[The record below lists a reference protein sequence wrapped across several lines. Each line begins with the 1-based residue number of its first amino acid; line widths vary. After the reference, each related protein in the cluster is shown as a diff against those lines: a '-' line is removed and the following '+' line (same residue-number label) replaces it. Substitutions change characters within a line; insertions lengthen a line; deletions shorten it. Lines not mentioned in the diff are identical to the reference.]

1 MANIPEYSEIVV
13 SWKDIKEDITALL
26 SNPYIWL
33 EEQLKIAS
41 LRQSRLR
48 AEPHFGNL
56 LEIMH
61 MLNDIHFHE
70 HNE

>member
-1 MANIPEYSEIVV
+1 MANVPEYSQIVAL
-13 SWKDIKEDITALL
+13 WEDIKEDIPVLL

-41 LRQSRLR
+41 LRNSRLQTDI
-48 AEPHFGNL
+48 HFKNL
-56 LEIMH
+56 LDIMH
-61 MLNDIHFHE
+61 TLNDIHFHI